1 LQAKFQVLQEEKEE
15 KEKLIANLK
24 TEIKNLE
31 MKIIQLER

>member
-1 LQAKFQVLQEEKEE
+1 LLANFQVLQEEKEE

-31 MKIIQLER
+31 MQLIQLER